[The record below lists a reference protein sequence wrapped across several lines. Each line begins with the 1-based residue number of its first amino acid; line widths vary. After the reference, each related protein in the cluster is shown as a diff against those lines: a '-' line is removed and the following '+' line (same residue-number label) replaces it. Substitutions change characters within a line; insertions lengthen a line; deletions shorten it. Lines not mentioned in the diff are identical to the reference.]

1 MGRYTGPTDR
11 LSRREGVN
19 LFLKGERSYNGKTAI
34 EKRPDAVPGEH
45 GKFRSKFSEYGVRLR
60 EKQKVKRMYGIREKQ
75 FRSYFHKAA
84 HLKGVTGSILISMLE
99 RRLDNVIY
107 RLCFGSSRNDAR
119 QIVGHKHVIVNGEV
133 VNIPSYQVKEG
144 DKIEIKE
151 KSRKMQRINQ
161 ALEFASRR
169 GVPEWLQLD
178 EENYSGTVL
187 RLPMRDDVTFP
198 IEEQLIVEFYSR
210 V

>member
-19 LFLKGERSYNGKTAI
+19 LFLKGERSYNGKTAV
-34 EKRPDAVPGEH
+34 EKRPDQVPGEH
-45 GKFRSKFSEYGVRLR
+45 GKFRSKFSEFGLRLR

-75 FRSYFHKAA
+75 FRGYFEKASRI
-84 HLKGVTGSILISMLE
+84 KGVTGAILISMLE
-99 RRLDNVIY
+99 MRLDNVIY
-107 RLCFGSSRNDAR
+107 RLCFGSSRSDAR
-119 QIVGHKHVIVNGEV
+119 QIVSHAHVMVNGKV

-144 DKIEIKE
+144 DKIEIRE
-151 KSRKMQRINQ
+151 KSRKLQRINQ
-161 ALEFASRR
+161 ALEFNSRR
-169 GVPEWLQLD
+169 GVPDWLELD
-178 EENYSGTVL
+178 EENYRGSVL
-187 RLPMRDDVTFP
+187 RAPARDDVTFP

>member
-34 EKRPDAVPGEH
+34 EKRPDQVPGEH
-45 GKFRSKFSEYGVRLR
+45 GKFRSKFSEFGVRLR
-60 EKQKVKRMYGIREKQ
+60 QKQKVKRIYGLREKQ
-75 FRSYFHKAA
+75 FRGYFHKAA

-99 RRLDNVIY
+99 RRLDNVVY

-119 QIVGHKHVIVNGEV
+119 QLVSHKHILVNGEA
-133 VNIPSYQVKEG
+133 VNIPSYQVTEG
-144 DKIEIKE
+144 DKIEIRE
-151 KSRKMQRINQ
+151 KSKKLQRINQ
-161 ALEFASRR
+161 ALEFSSRR
-169 GVPEWLQLD
+169 GVPEWLELD
-178 EENYSGTVL
+178 IENYKGSVV

>member
-19 LFLKGERSYNGKTAI
+19 LFLKGERSYNGKTAV
-34 EKRPDAVPGEH
+34 EKRPDQVPGEH
-45 GKFRSKFSEYGVRLR
+45 GKFRSKFSEFGLRLR

-75 FRSYFHKAA
+75 FRGYFEKASRI
-84 HLKGVTGSILISMLE
+84 KGVTGAILISMLE
-99 RRLDNVIY
+99 RRLDNVVY

-119 QIVGHKHVIVNGEV
+119 QLVGHAHVIVNGQV

-144 DKIEIKE
+144 DKIEIRE
-151 KSRKMQRINQ
+151 KSKKLQRINQ
-161 ALEFASRR
+161 ALEFSSRR
-169 GVPEWLQLD
+169 GVPDWLELD
-178 EENYSGTVL
+178 EENYKGTVL
-187 RLPMRDDVTFP
+187 RVPARDDVTFP

>member
-19 LFLKGERSYNGKTAI
+19 LFLKGERSYNGKTAV
-34 EKRPDAVPGEH
+34 EKRPDQVPGEH
-45 GKFRSKFSEYGVRLR
+45 GKFRGKFSEFGLRLR

-75 FRSYFHKAA
+75 FRGYFEKAS
-84 HLKGVTGSILISMLE
+84 HIKGVTGAILISMLE
-99 RRLDNVIY
+99 RRLDNVVY

-119 QIVGHKHVIVNGEV
+119 QLVGHAHVMVNGQV

-144 DKIEIKE
+144 DKIEIRE
-151 KSRKMQRINQ
+151 KSKKLQRINQ
-161 ALEFASRR
+161 ALEFNSRR
-169 GVPEWLQLD
+169 GVPDWLELD
-178 EENYSGTVL
+178 EENYRGTVL
-187 RLPMRDDVTFP
+187 RVPARDDVTFP

>member
-19 LFLKGERSYNGKTAI
+19 LFLKGERSYNGKTAV
-34 EKRPDAVPGEH
+34 EKRPDQVPGEH
-45 GKFRSKFSEYGVRLR
+45 GKFHGKFSEFGLRLR

-75 FRSYFHKAA
+75 FRGYFEKASRV
-84 HLKGVTGSILISMLE
+84 KGVTGAILISMLE
-99 RRLDNVIY
+99 RRLDNVVY

-119 QIVGHKHVIVNGEV
+119 QLVGHAHVMVNGHV

-144 DKIEIKE
+144 DKIEIRE
-151 KSRKMQRINQ
+151 KSKKLQRINQ
-161 ALEFASRR
+161 ALEFNSRR
-169 GVPEWLQLD
+169 GIPDWLELD
-178 EENYSGTVL
+178 EENYRGTVL
-187 RLPMRDDVTFP
+187 RVPARDDVTFP

>member
-19 LFLKGERSYNGKTAI
+19 LFLKGERSYNGKTAV
-34 EKRPDAVPGEH
+34 EKRPDQVPGEH
-45 GKFRSKFSEYGVRLR
+45 GKFRSKFSEFGLRLR

-75 FRSYFHKAA
+75 FRGYFEKASRI
-84 HLKGVTGSILISMLE
+84 KGVTGAILISMLE
-99 RRLDNVIY
+99 RRLDNVVY

-119 QIVGHKHVIVNGEV
+119 QLVGHAHVMVNGNV

-144 DKIEIKE
+144 DKIEIRE
-151 KSRKMQRINQ
+151 KSKKLQRINQ
-161 ALEFASRR
+161 ALEFNSRR
-169 GVPEWLQLD
+169 GVPDWLELD
-178 EENYSGTVL
+178 EENYRGTVL
-187 RLPMRDDVTFP
+187 RVPARDDVTFP

>member
-1 MGRYTGPTDR
+1 
-11 LSRREGVN
+11 
-19 LFLKGERSYNGKTAI
+19 
-34 EKRPDAVPGEH
+34 
-45 GKFRSKFSEYGVRLR
+45 
-60 EKQKVKRMYGIREKQ
+60 MYGIREKQ
-75 FRSYFHKAA
+75 FRGYFQKAA

-119 QIVGHKHVIVNGEV
+119 QIVSHKHVMVNGDV

-144 DKIEIKE
+144 DKIEIRE
-151 KSRKMQRINQ
+151 KSKKKQRINQ

-169 GVPEWLQLD
+169 GVPEWLD

-187 RLPMRDDVTFP
+187 RLPMREDVTFP